1 MKPQRRTWLA
11 AALEQGPAAHGWT
24 EDQRWTL
31 PRIAVLVA
39 RRFHVRFSPS
49 QLSRILHEMGFS
61 VQVPVHRAVERDP
74 QAVERWMAEVW
85 PEVEKAVRGQD
96 AWLVF
101 EDEAG
106 QSLRPPKARTRAH
119 CGHTP
124 VVKVTGKGSGRVSL
138 AGLVCTRPGD
148 PRARLIYRM
157 LVHSGR
163 KGEKKGFREDDYA
176 ALLDAA
182 HQQLDGKIVL
192 TWDNATQHKDTAMR
206 ALLEARSTWLTVF
219 RLPPYTPDLNTA
231 EGVWAHLKSLANLAA
246 CAIHQRAAKARTRLK
261 KMQYRLGLLNGFI
274 RETGLIFTSP

>member
-106 QSLRPPKARTRAH
+106 QSLRPPKARTWARCGAH
-119 CGHTP
+119 PDREGHRQ
-124 VVKVTGKGSGRVSL
+124 GI
-138 AGLVCTRPGD
+138 RPGL
-148 PRARLIYRM
+148 ARRTR
-157 LVHSGR
+157 VHQTRRPTGPADLPDAGPHRSQGR
-163 KGEKKGFREDDYA
+163 EE
-176 ALLDAA
+176 
-182 HQQLDGKIVL
+182 
-192 TWDNATQHKDTAMR
+192 
-206 ALLEARSTWLTVF
+206 
-219 RLPPYTPDLNTA
+219 RLP
-231 EGVWAHLKSLANLAA
+231 
-246 CAIHQRAAKARTRLK
+246 
-261 KMQYRLGLLNGFI
+261 
-274 RETGLIFTSP
+274 